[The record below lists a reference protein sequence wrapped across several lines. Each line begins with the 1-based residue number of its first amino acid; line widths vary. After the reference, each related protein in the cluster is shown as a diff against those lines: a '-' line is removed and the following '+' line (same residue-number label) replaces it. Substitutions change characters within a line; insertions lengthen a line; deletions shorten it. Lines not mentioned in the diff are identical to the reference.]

1 MSKEE
6 RRLGAIMFTDVV
18 GYTALSSRDEGT
30 ALELLRRHRSVLN
43 SVFPRYQ
50 GRVVK
55 TLGDGFLVEFA
66 SAVEAVNCAVELQEE
81 MSRFNSSLAE
91 DSRIAVRVGIH
102 VGDVVHSGEDV
113 LGDAVNIASRVE
125 PQAEPGGIC
134 VTRQVVDQVEGKV
147 GWRMESLGQRE
158 LRNLPNPVELFAIRG
173 GPRPVGENTKKPLP
187 RNRVAILPF
196 SNLSPDP
203 NDRYFA
209 DGITE
214 ELISTVSR
222 IGELSV
228 ISRASAMRYRDT
240 GLSMQQVGRELGVGA
255 ILEGS
260 VRKSGNRV
268 RIAAQLIE
276 VDADRYVWSQ
286 SYDRDLTDVF
296 GVQGEIAER
305 VAQGLRVQL
314 VSKEK
319 ERLGARMTG
328 SPEAYN
334 LYLKGRFYWNER
346 TEDGTKKAVRY
357 FEEALREDP
366 DFAKA
371 YTGLADCYLI
381 LSDYGWMVPA
391 KAGELAKE
399 NASKALAIDPK
410 LAEAHASLGLAHVN
424 HGWDFVQGEKEL
436 KRAIQLNPNY
446 AAAYHWYGVLLS
458 YQRRN
463 EEALPVVRQALGLD
477 PFSLVLRQS
486 LGVILLGL
494 GHLEEALYAFRSLE
508 AENPM
513 LPSVHYWLS
522 IVNTVLSKGADAID
536 EAKRE
541 VEADNSDPSARL
553 DLAFAC
559 SEAGNKEEATA
570 ILEEVLRKSD
580 IYFSPCSVGLVMLSL
595 GREDEGA
602 RWLERAVAERD
613 SALLYFRSNP
623 AYRRYS
629 DSPVGREVDVK
640 MGFPTR

>member
-18 GYTALSSRDEGT
+18 GYTALSSRNEET

-43 SVFPRYQ
+43 SIFPRYQ

-55 TLGDGFLVEFA
+55 TMGDGFLVEFA

-81 MSRFNSSLAE
+81 MGRSNASLAE

-102 VGDVVHSGEDV
+102 VGDVVHSGDDV

-147 GWRMESLGQRE
+147 GWRMEPLGLRD
-158 LRNLPNPVELFAIRG
+158 LRNIPNPVELFAIRAG
-173 GPRPVGENTKKPLP
+173 QGSAMEYPKKPLP

-214 ELISTVSR
+214 ELISTVSK

-240 GLSMQQVGRELGVGA
+240 AIPMQQVGRELGVGA

-296 GVQGEIAER
+296 GVQGEIAEQ

-314 VSKEK
+314 VSKDK
-319 ERLGARMTG
+319 ERLGAQQTG

-334 LYLKGRFYWNER
+334 LYLKGRYYWNER
-346 TEDGTKKAVRY
+346 TEEGTKKAVKY
-357 FEEALREDP
+357 FEEALREDQ

-391 KAGELAKE
+391 KAGSLAE
-399 NASKALAIDPK
+399 EYASKALAIDSSI
-410 LAEAHASLGLAHVN
+410 AEAHASLGLAHVN
-424 HGWDFVQGEKEL
+424 HGWDFMQGEKEL

-446 AAAYHWYGVLLS
+446 AAAYHWYSVLLNF
-458 YQRRN
+458 QRRY
-463 EEALPVVRQALGLD
+463 EDALPMIRQALSLD

-486 LGVILLGL
+486 LGVTMLGL
-494 GHLEEALYAFRSLE
+494 GRHEEALGMFRNV
-508 AENPM
+508 ENESPK

-522 IVNTVLSKGADAID
+522 IVNTILSRGAEAIG
-536 EAKRE
+536 EAKLE
-541 VEADNSDPSARL
+541 VDADDSDPSAML

-559 SEAGNKEEATA
+559 SEAGDKAEARR
-570 ILEEVLRKSD
+570 ILEEVLRRTD
-580 IYFSPCSVGLVMLSL
+580 LYFSPCSVGLVMLSL
-595 GREDEGA
+595 GREGEGVG
-602 RWLERAVAERD
+602 WLEKAVAERD

-623 AYRRYS
+623 AYSRYS
-629 DSPVGREVDVK
+629 LSRVGKEIDAK
-640 MGFPTR
+640 MGFPTG